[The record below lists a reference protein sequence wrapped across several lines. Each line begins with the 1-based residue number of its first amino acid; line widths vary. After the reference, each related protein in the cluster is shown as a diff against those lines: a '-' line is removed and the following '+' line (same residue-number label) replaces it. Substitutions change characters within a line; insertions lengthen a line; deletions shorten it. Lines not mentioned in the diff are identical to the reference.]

1 MKRPRW
7 LLSTAALV
15 ALVALATVSC
25 LGKPEEPTPTPTV
38 ERLTPVQVEVGQQV
52 EVLVEPGA
60 VSESGLCVD
69 LLPYMVTASQVDS
82 VHGEPLSCTVGRTER
97 SRLQFVRDAAGVLYL
112 LKIELLLLYAGDVPR
127 SPGGP
132 GTRSCADIV
141 QYLLPAA
148 AEIGIPGHIV
158 CWFDPLPRG
167 HTHTE
172 TIRVWGVVPPDGPTG
187 PIPEDIHCWELVPF
201 VGPPIDRI
209 GREGATYAYV
219 PCILN

>member
-1 MKRPRW
+1 LTRPLRVAKVHCVKRSRW

-25 LGKPEEPTPTPTV
+25 LGKPEAPTPTPTV
-38 ERLTPVQVEVGQQV
+38 EPLTPVQLEVGQRV

-69 LLPYMVTASQVDS
+69 LLPYMVPASQVDS

-97 SRLQFVRDAAGVLYL
+97 SRLQFVRDTADVLYL
-112 LKIELLLLYAGDVPR
+112 LKIELLLLYTGDVPR

-132 GTRSCADIV
+132 GTRLCEDVV
-141 QYLLPAA
+141 QYLLPATA
-148 AEIGIPGHIV
+148 DISVPRGRLV
-158 CWFDPLPRG
+158 CWFEPLLEG

-172 TIRVWGVVPPDGPTG
+172 VIKVWGVVPPNGSVRTL
-187 PIPEDIHCWELVPF
+187 PEDVHC
-201 VGPPIDRI
+201 
-209 GREGATYAYV
+209 
-219 PCILN
+219 